1 LDDFLPLFDLLDDF
15 LPLFDLLDDFLPLF
29 DLLDDF
35 LPLFD
40 LFDFL
45 EPFLD
50 FLLEDL
56 FLPLDLR
63 DDLRDEERLLEERF
77 DFLWERLAFLIDL
90 TVRLAFFN
98 DLFKDIVLFDLRP
111 CFLIDFLRER
121 LSLVTLFFALLNE
134 RFDICER
141 LAILF

>member
-1 LDDFLPLFDLLDDF
+1 LERFLPR
-15 LPLFDLLDDFLPLF
+15 
-29 DLLDDF
+29 
-35 LPLFD
+35 
-40 LFDFL
+40 
-45 EPFLD
+45 
-50 FLLEDL
+50 
-56 FLPLDLR
+56 DLR

-77 DFLWERLAFLIDL
+77 DFLWDLRAFLIDL

-98 DLFKDIVLFDLRP
+98 DLFKDKVLFDLRP

>member
-1 LDDFLPLFDLLDDF
+1 LDFLPRDLRDF
-15 LPLFDLLDDFLPLF
+15 LPRD
-29 DLLDDF
+29 
-35 LPLFD
+35 
-40 LFDFL
+40 
-45 EPFLD
+45 FLD
-50 FLLEDL
+50 FL
-56 FLPLDLR
+56 PRDLR
-63 DDLRDEERLLEERF
+63 DDLREEDFFDLFERF
-77 DFLWERLAFLIDL
+77 DFLWDLRAFLIDL

-98 DLFKDIVLFDLRP
+98 DLFKDKVLFDLRP